1 VSEAEYWARRRGQLK
16 LDRENAAL
24 TATGQPPKQKK
35 FETAKETL
43 RKQISSVLYR
53 FTSYEDFSDRLL
65 QQ

>member
-1 VSEAEYWARRRGQLK
+1 MGI
-16 LDRENAAL
+16 LDIEI
-24 TATGQPPKQKK
+24 TATGQLPKQKK